1 MSRLALPRKLGI
13 ARNLR
18 LSPSVSRISAAPYLG
33 QVATR
38 SAVANFM
45 TAANTQ
51 FNSRTSH
58 TMRTAVS
65 SFQVVFPNWYVD
77 GSFVEVGPGADATI
91 TASIEY
97 PAGTFTQIKF
107 SGSASGTVPN
117 GGNLISDP
125 ISLSIPSGGQFFI
138 RTFWNNPAGIF
149 FLYANS
155 ADPVGTFLANNYTG
169 EAMDVAASGLT
180 DMTLGGTITD
190 NAPAA
195 AYRPVAIIGTTTQP
209 SVLLL
214 GDSRQFGIG
223 NAEGAG
229 SAANVPQGEWAGSI
243 DPLFGYINC
252 GIPADQANLFVA
264 SSPANRL
271 ALGQYCSHIGCEYG
285 INDLDLSGFTS
296 SQLIATIQSIIS
308 LFPGKPFF
316 QSTLDPY
323 ANPGNTAPGIPAANT
338 QRIAFNTALRNGTT
352 GLTGLTAMFDIAS
365 VTESSLNSGLWV
377 SSYSTDYLHP
387 NSIGYPAITSS
398 GVINTEL
405 IHRP

>member
-18 LSPSVSRISAAPYLG
+18 LSASVSGISAAPYLG

-58 TMRTAVS
+58 TMRAAVS
-65 SFQVVFPNWYVD
+65 SFQVVFPNWFVN
-77 GSFVEVGPGADATI
+77 GISFVEAGPGAAATI

-97 PAGTFTQIKF
+97 PVGTFTQIKF
-107 SGSASGTVPN
+107 SGSASGTIPN
-117 GGNLISDP
+117 GGNLLSDP
-125 ISLSIPSGGQFFI
+125 ISLAIPNNGQFFL
-138 RTFWNNPAGIF
+138 RVFWNNSAGVVALF
-149 FLYANS
+149 DNS
-155 ADPVGTFLANNYTG
+155 AATFIANNYSG
-169 EAMDVAASGLT
+169 EALDSAPSGLT
-180 DMTLGGTITD
+180 DMTLGGTVTD
-190 NAPAA
+190 SGSFAA
-195 AYRPVAIIGTTTQP
+195 AYRPVAIIGTITQP

-214 GDSRQFGIG
+214 GDSRQHGIDNVVG
-223 NAEGAG
+223 GG
-229 SAANVPQGEWAGSI
+229 SVANVPQGEWAGSI

-252 GIPADQANLFVA
+252 GMPADQANLFVA
-264 SSPANRL
+264 SHANRV
-271 ALGQYCSHIGCEYG
+271 ALGAYCSHIGCEYG
-285 INDLDLSGFTS
+285 INDLDLSGYTS
-296 SQLIATIQSIIS
+296 TQLIAAIQLIIN

-323 ANPGNTAPGIPAANT
+323 SNPGNTAPEIPSANT
-338 QRIAFNTALRNGTT
+338 QRIALNTALRNGMT
-352 GLTGLTAMFDIAS
+352 GLIGLTAVFDIAS